1 MIVAIC
7 ADKHAPGATT
17 LATALGVVWPV
28 ERVLLEADPSG
39 GDLAFRLRDA
49 QRSELASE
57 PTVMSLAADAR
68 ESLPAGS
75 LTGYAQQTSL
85 GVPVLLGPLSAEG
98 FEPMAR
104 LWPQVAAEAQRWPGT
119 VIADLG
125 RLQLRHAASPVAAAA
140 TAVLLVMRADTGEDL
155 YHGRDRAGE
164 LAGRLG
170 QGPHGRSP
178 LAVAVVC
185 QARDGRRAVGEVRQ
199 VLASHAATSTI
210 PVLGFLAEDPRGVA
224 GLRAGELSRRLLGSE
239 LIRSA
244 RTLAETLLGWWQEF
258 TPAAAAQPDSPE
270 PTLSAA
276 VAESPARHTRP
287 DPPSPRGGAR

>member
-1 MIVAIC
+1 MILATC
-7 ADKHAPGATT
+7 ADKGSPGATT

-39 GDLAFRLRDA
+39 GDLAFRLRD
-49 QRSELASE
+49 RHGRELASE

-75 LTGYAQQTSL
+75 LTGYAQPTSL
-85 GVPVLLGPLSAEG
+85 GVPVLLGPPSAEG

-104 LWPQVAAEAQRWPGT
+104 LWPPVAGEAQRWPGT

-125 RLQLRHAASPVAAAA
+125 RLQLRHAAGPVAAAA
-140 TAVLLVMRADTGEDL
+140 TGVLLVMRADTREDL
-155 YHGRDRAGE
+155 YHGRDRVGE

-185 QARDGRRAVGEVRQ
+185 PARDGRRVVGEVRQ
-199 VLASHAATSTI
+199 VLASQAASSTI
-210 PVLGFLAEDPRGVA
+210 PVLGFLAEDTRGVA

-244 RTLAETLLGWWQEF
+244 RTLAETLLDWWPEL

-270 PTLSAA
+270 PTLNVAA
-276 VAESPARHTRP
+276 AESPGRHARSDLR
-287 DPPSPRGGAR
+287 SAEGGAR

>member
-1 MIVAIC
+1 MILAIC
-7 ADKHAPGATT
+7 ADKGAPGATT
-17 LATALGVVWPV
+17 LAMALGVVWPV
-28 ERVLLEADPSG
+28 QRVLLEADPSG
-39 GDLAFRLRDA
+39 GDLAFRLRD
-49 QRSELASE
+49 RHSGELASE

-68 ESLPAGS
+68 EGLPAGS
-75 LTGYAQQTSL
+75 LTGYAQRTSL

-125 RLQLRHAASPVAAAA
+125 RLQLRHAAGPVAAAA
-140 TAVLLVMRADTGEDL
+140 TGVLLVMRADSREDL
-155 YHGRDRAGE
+155 YHGRDRTGE

-185 QARDGRRAVGEVRQ
+185 PSRDGRRAVGEARQ
-199 VLASHAATSTI
+199 VLASQAASSTI
-210 PVLGFLAEDPRGVA
+210 PVLGFLADDARGVA

-244 RTLAETLLGWWQEF
+244 RTLAASLLGSWPQLSPDSGPE
-258 TPAAAAQPDSPE
+258 PDSPE
-270 PTLSAA
+270 PTLIAA
-276 VAESPARHTRP
+276 AESPARHTQS
-287 DPPSPRGGAR
+287 DLPSAEGGAA

>member
-1 MIVAIC
+1 VILAIC
-7 ADKHAPGATT
+7 ADKGAPGATT
-17 LATALGVVWPV
+17 LAMALGVVWPV
-28 ERVLLEADPSG
+28 QRVLLEADPSG
-39 GDLAFRLRDA
+39 GDLAFRLRDR
-49 QRSELASE
+49 QSGELASE

-68 ESLPAGS
+68 EGLPAGS
-75 LTGYAQQTSL
+75 LAGYAQRTSL

-125 RLQLRHAASPVAAAA
+125 RLQLRHAAGPVAAAA
-140 TAVLLVMRADTGEDL
+140 TGVLLVMRANSREDL

-185 QARDGRRAVGEVRQ
+185 PSRDGRRAVGEVRQ
-199 VLASHAATSTI
+199 VLVSQAASSTI
-210 PVLGFLAEDPRGVA
+210 PVLGFLAEDVRGVA

-244 RTLAETLLGWWQEF
+244 RTLAESLLGWW
-258 TPAAAAQPDSPE
+258 PPLSPDSAVQPDSPGRT
-270 PTLSAA
+270 PSAA
-276 VAESPARHTRP
+276 AAKSPARHTQS
-287 DPPSPRGGAR
+287 DLPSAEGGAA

>member
-1 MIVAIC
+1 VILAIC
-7 ADKHAPGATT
+7 ADKGAPGATT

-28 ERVLLEADPSG
+28 ERVLLDADPSG
-39 GDLAFRLRDA
+39 GDLAFRLLDP
-49 QRSELASE
+49 QGDELASE

-68 ESLPAGS
+68 ESLPPGS
-75 LTGYAQQTSL
+75 LTGYTQQTSL

-125 RLQLRHAASPVAAAA
+125 RLQLRHAAGPVAAAG
-140 TAVLLVMRADTGEDL
+140 TAVLLVMRADSREDL
-155 YHGRDRAGE
+155 YHGRDRTGE

-178 LAVAVVC
+178 LAVTVVC
-185 QARDGRRAVGEVRQ
+185 PSRDGRWAVGEVQR
-199 VLASHAATSTI
+199 VLASQAATSTI
-210 PVLGFLAEDPRGVA
+210 PVLGFLAEDARGVA
-224 GLRAGELSRRLLGSE
+224 GLRAGKLSRRLLGSD

-244 RTLAETLLGWWQEF
+244 RTLAETLLDWWPEF
-258 TPAAAAQPDSPE
+258 TPASGAQPHSREPTPSAAAAQ
-270 PTLSAA
+270 
-276 VAESPARHTRP
+276 SPARHTRS
-287 DPPSPRGGAR
+287 DLPSAGGGER